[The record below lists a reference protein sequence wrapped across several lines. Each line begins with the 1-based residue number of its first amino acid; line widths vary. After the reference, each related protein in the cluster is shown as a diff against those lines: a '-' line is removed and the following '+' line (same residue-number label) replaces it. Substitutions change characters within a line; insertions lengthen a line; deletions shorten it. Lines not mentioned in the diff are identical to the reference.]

1 MAVLEVFAGTSMA
14 GLRHKVRHKNRN
26 PTLIAVVLCRKLG
39 VLSTTYLNSETFNE
53 ICVVWTIV
61 AVPVPDDA

>member
-1 MAVLEVFAGTSMA
+1 VLGAFAGAKMV

-39 VLSTTYLNSETFNE
+39 VLSTPYLNTETFNE